1 MAHLDPNF
9 DPGMMII
16 DDPAAAS
23 PDEPKVSAPI
33 SDNSSGSLAVLLHPL
48 VIINV
53 SEHYTRTRAQNDGAG
68 VNVFGAILGV
78 QDGRRIE
85 LFNSFEL
92 VVNTVDG
99 ADMID
104 AEFLESKSMQFK
116 EVFPNLDL
124 LGWYTTGPAVTEAHM
139 EVHKQM
145 MSGNESPLF
154 LLLDPA
160 PKATAR
166 ELPLSVFES
175 VVEIKDDNQTTA
187 FINTGYGLATEEAE
201 RIGIDHVAKVSGST
215 GPSVSSEVTLHLST
229 HRSAME
235 MMRERIVI
243 IRNYLQAVEA
253 GEIPRN
259 HQILREIA
267 GLCSRLPIG
276 SDSTAG
282 TKFLKNTNDA
292 LLISYMAMM
301 TKGFNAMSEML
312 EKFPI
317 VHDRGASRRGRTWF

>member
-9 DPGMMII
+9 DPGNMII
-16 DDPAAAS
+16 DDPAAAG
-23 PDEPKVSAPI
+23 PAEPKAAPI

-78 QDGRRIE
+78 QDGRRVE
-85 LFNSFEL
+85 VFNSFEL
-92 VVNTVDG
+92 VTTAVGDHDV
-99 ADMID
+99 ID
-104 AEFLESKSMQFK
+104 TEFLESKSMQFK

-124 LGWYTTGPAVTEAHM
+124 LGWYTTGAAVTDGHM
-139 EVHKQM
+139 AVHKQM
-145 MSGNESPLF
+145 MRVNESPLF

-160 PKATAR
+160 PKSTAR

-175 VVEIKDDNQTTA
+175 VVEIKDDKQTTA
-187 FINTGYGLATEEAE
+187 FVNTGYGLATEEAE

-215 GPSVSSEVTLHLST
+215 GPTTSSEVTLHLST

-243 IRNYLQAVEA
+243 IRNYLQAVET

-312 EKFPI
+312 EKFPV